1 MFGSL
6 ALKHSSHKKCKARF
20 YTSVS
25 NFLGQLIGLSSFSVL
40 NQCFFTSPIRNGI
53 TYANKGNIESVD
65 SPIVNTLNGKI
76 VLNTVQSFFTGRLLL
91 KCTPAG

>member
-25 NFLGQLIGLSSFSVL
+25 NFLGQLIGLCSFSVL
-40 NQCFFTSPIRNGI
+40 NQCFCTSPIRNGI
-53 TYANKGNIESVD
+53 AYANEINIENVD
-65 SPIVNTLNGKI
+65 SPIIK
-76 VLNTVQSFFTGRLLL
+76 TGIM
-91 KCTPAG
+91 C